1 MHRFFVDPGQLA
13 ADRVPLSGEVLH
25 HLAKV
30 LRMRPGDELEL
41 LDGAG
46 QICRCRVLALGRHQ
60 GEAQIL
66 ARRRVTER
74 PFPVQ
79 LLQALPKGDKFDL
92 VLQKGT
98 ELGITRFVPV
108 LAGRSVP
115 QPGPSRE
122 ENRLLRW
129 RKIVREAARQCRR
142 PLIPEVAPLVPLA
155 SALAAVGDSLRLL
168 LWEEESRPLADLLG
182 TLRPSAVTILVGPEG
197 GFSVAEVELA
207 VAAGFVPVKVGPR
220 ILRSETAGFAVA
232 AILQYVFGDL
242 GVSGPGEESRAM
254 NAGGE
259 PL

>member
-1 MHRFFVDPGQLA
+1 MHRFFVDPEQLA
-13 ADRVPLSGEVLH
+13 GDRVLFSGDVLH
-25 HLAKV
+25 HIAKV

-46 QICRCRVLALGRHQ
+46 EICQCRVLALGRHQ
-60 GEAQIL
+60 GEALVL
-66 ARRRVTER
+66 ARRRATEH

-108 LAGRSVP
+108 LTGRTVP
-115 QPGPSRE
+115 QSEFSRE

-142 PLIPEVAPLVPLA
+142 PVIPEVASPVALT
-155 SALAAVGDSLRLL
+155 SALAAVGDGLRLL
-168 LWEEESRPLADLLG
+168 LWEEESRPLAGLLEAP
-182 TLRPSAVTILVGPEG
+182 RPAAATILVGPEG
-197 GFSVAEVELA
+197 GFAQTEVALA
-207 VAAGFVPVKVGPR
+207 AAAGFVPVRFGPR

-232 AILQYVFGDL
+232 AILQYVYGDL
-242 GVSGPGEESRAM
+242 GEGGPGEESRAM

>member
-1 MHRFFVDPGQLA
+1 MHRFFVDPEQLA
-13 ADRVPLSGEVLH
+13 ADRVLLSGEVLH

-30 LRMRPGDELEL
+30 LRMRAGDELEL
-41 LDGAG
+41 LDGTG
-46 QICRCRVLALGRHQ
+46 EICRCRVLALGRHQ
-60 GEAQIL
+60 GEAEVL
-66 ARRRVTER
+66 ARRRVTEH

-108 LAGRSVP
+108 LTGRSVP

-142 PLIPEVAPLVPLA
+142 PLIPEVAPPVTLA
-155 SALAAVGDSLRLL
+155 SALAEVGDGLRLL
-168 LWEEESRPLADLLG
+168 LWEEESRPLAGLLQAS
-182 TLRPSAVTILVGPEG
+182 RPSAVTVLVGPEG
-197 GFSVAEVELA
+197 GFAPAEVERA
-207 VAAGFVPVKVGPR
+207 VAAGFVPVKFGPR

-232 AILQYVFGDL
+232 AILQYVYGDL
-242 GVSGPGEESRAM
+242 G
-254 NAGGE
+254 
-259 PL
+259 